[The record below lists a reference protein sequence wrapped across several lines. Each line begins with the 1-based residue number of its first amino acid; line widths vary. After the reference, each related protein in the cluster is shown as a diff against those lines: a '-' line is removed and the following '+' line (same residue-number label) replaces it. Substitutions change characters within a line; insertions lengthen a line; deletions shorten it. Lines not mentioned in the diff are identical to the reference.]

1 MKGVLFGGLH
11 SFRDLGLILTGKEIG
26 APTVKVSSIDI
37 PGGDGVIDLTE
48 YFGGVKYG
56 NRRLSFEFST
66 ILPQRDFMEQ
76 FASVQN
82 ALHGQKM
89 QISLDADAEW
99 YYTGRV
105 SVSPWKSEKNIGKI
119 TIDCDC
125 DPYKYRNSAKVVHL
139 CGRNLINLDAGVS
152 TTSGAWVKME
162 TGYKFTRGSEA
173 GGSFVYFNVPV
184 QKGVQYIFSADYT
197 LTTRL
202 LYVYK
207 DRLYG
212 TLVEKAQSGQPCIFT
227 PDKTGIYTFGL
238 YIVAK
243 ENSGVFE
250 NVMLQEGT
258 ETGAYE
264 AYDATEKEIT
274 VAFNNTRKS
283 AIPSMRALGS
293 VTVESDSNFA
303 TLSDSSQSFPEF
315 TLSQGETALTFKGN
329 GYAVVEWKEG
339 GL

>member
-1 MKGVLFGGLH
+1 MKGVMFGGLH
-11 SFRDLGLILTGKEIG
+11 SFRDLNLILTGKEIG
-26 APTVKVSSIDI
+26 SPPVKTAFVDI
-37 PGGDGVIDLTE
+37 PGGDGVIDLTD
-48 YFGGVKYG
+48 YFGAVKYG
-56 NRRLSFEFST
+56 NRKLSFEFST
-66 ILPQRDFMEQ
+66 IVPQQQFMEQ
-76 FASVQN
+76 FAAVQN

-89 QISLDADAEW
+89 QISLDADPEW

-125 DPYKYRNSAKVVHL
+125 EPYKYRNSAKVVHL

-152 TTSGAWVKME
+152 TSSVAWVKTE
-162 TGYKFTRGSEA
+162 TGYTFTRGAET

-184 QKGVQYIFSADYT
+184 QKGIQYIFSADYT

-212 TLVEKAQSGQPCIFT
+212 TLVAKSTSGQPCIFT
-227 PDKTGIYTFGL
+227 PEETGIYVFGL
-238 YIVAK
+238 YVVAI
-243 ENSGVFE
+243 ENSGVFD
-250 NVMLQEGT
+250 NIMLQDGAEI
-258 ETGAYE
+258 GAYE
-264 AYDATEKEIT
+264 AYDASEKEIS
-274 VAFNNTRKS
+274 VVFNNTRKS
-283 AIPSMRALGS
+283 AIPTMRAIGA
-293 VTVESDSNFA
+293 VTVESKSNFA
-303 TLSDSSQSFPEF
+303 TLSASPQAFPEF
-315 TLSQGETALTFKGN
+315 TFNQGETNLTFNGN